1 MKIVET
7 IAALR
12 HTLQNEENI
21 AFVPTMGNLHDGHL
35 ALVKK
40 AKKEAGFVVVSIFVN
55 PLQFLPSEDFNQYP
69 RSFEADCRLLRNL
82 DVDVVFAPDEKMLFP
97 FQQEILI
104 RLPAVADML
113 EGEFRPGFFQGVATI
128 VIKFFNIIQPDIAIF
143 GKKDYQQL
151 HIIRL
156 MVQQLNFP
164 IRILDTEIIRA
175 TDGLA
180 LSSRNQYLNGPER
193 QEACQL
199 FQVLNNIVCGITSG
213 QRDFLFLE
221 KEAIEYLSGRGWL
234 VDYVSIVN
242 QQTLLPARTG
252 EQQLAVLAAAR
263 IGKTRLIDNIEFTV
277 KSDIG

>member
-12 HTLQNEENI
+12 NTLKNEESI
-21 AFVPTMGNLHDGHL
+21 AFVPTMGNLHEGHL
-35 ALVKK
+35 ALIKK

-69 RSFEADCRLLRNL
+69 RSFEADCRLLHNL

-97 FQQEILI
+97 SRQEILI
-104 RLPAVADML
+104 RLPAVADTL

-128 VIKFFNIIQPDIAIF
+128 VLKFFNIIQPDIAIF

-175 TDGLA
+175 ADGLA

-199 FQVLNNIVCGITSG
+199 FQALNNIVCRITSG
-213 QRDFLFLE
+213 QRNFLQLE
-221 KEAIEYLSGRGWL
+221 QKAIEYLSGRGWL

-263 IGKTRLIDNIEFTV
+263 IGKTRLIDNIELTV
-277 KSDIG
+277 KSDID